1 MTLTIAPKKTVA
13 AAILIA
19 PLALAACG
27 SNEDEKVAE
36 GMATETNVVTVDPE
50 AEKPA
55 DDKEKKDG
63 DDKDKDKDNK
73 DEESKPEDA
82 PKPENDPAA
91 QGVPN
96 EGAAGVVNPFE
107 DGTLPTVEAKPVE
120 GGQQASESDVKGM
133 TETMNKIYNPKDL
146 VSWSRVIMENS
157 CQKVV
162 DQTNQELAGRG
173 TSLEQTERE
182 MQQAVDAARAA
193 GRPLPP
199 VPQTQAE
206 LSDVRVDGDSAS
218 ATVTVNTNGQTE
230 SGVQRFQREGDQ
242 WKVCN

>member
-27 SNEDEKVAE
+27 SNEDENVAE

-55 DDKEKKDG
+55 DDKEKKD
-63 DDKDKDKDNK
+63 DDKDKDKDK

-133 TETMNKIYNPKDL
+133 TDTMNKIYNPKDL